1 MEDGAKVWGGVR
13 LRRRQDSRSVARD
26 RFVRALIG
34 LFGVLAAGTVL
45 LHVVDR
51 APWTEA
57 IYDAI
62 LIATT
67 IGASFHPQG
76 PTQYLLVAAVAIT
89 EVALGFYALS
99 TLTGLLVEGD
109 IQQVWGRRRMDRR
122 IAAFEGHLVIAGGG
136 RVGREAATEAQR
148 AKSQVVVIDSD
159 RRRVEELIDASFLVI
174 PGDATDPDTLKA
186 AGMERARGIICCL
199 PKDAENLYV
208 VLATRE
214 LNPAAEIT
222 ARAEELQSERRLLQA
237 GAQRVVFPSRIGGRR
252 LARLAIQP
260 ASYELVDSSWLWQR
274 GLDLMEL
281 DILEHSA
288 LAGLSIREVR
298 GDMTFL
304 VVALGRG
311 GDVTVTPPPDM
322 VVTPGDRLV
331 LTGERSELERL
342 MRAAGGQESTA
353 TTEEANGS

>member
-1 MEDGAKVWGGVR
+1 M
-13 LRRRQDSRSVARD
+13 RRRQDSWSVARD
-26 RFVRALIG
+26 RFVRALFG

-45 LHVVDR
+45 LHVVER
-51 APWTEA
+51 TPWA
-57 IYDAI
+57 QALYDAI

-76 PTQYLLVAAVAIT
+76 STQYLLVAAVAMT

-109 IQQVWGRRRMDRR
+109 IQQVRGRRRMDRR
-122 IAAFEGHLVIAGGG
+122 IAAFRGHLVIAGGG
-136 RVGREAATEAQR
+136 RVGREAATEAAR
-148 AKSQVVVIDSD
+148 VKGQVVVIERD
-159 RRRVEELIDASFLVI
+159 RQRVEELIDASLLVI

-208 VLATRE
+208 VLAARE
-214 LNPAAEIT
+214 LNPAAQIT
-222 ARAEELQSERRLLQA
+222 ARAEELKSERRLLQA
-237 GAQRVVFPSRIGGRR
+237 GAHRVVFPSRIGGRR

-281 DILEHSA
+281 DVPEHSA
-288 LAGLSIREVR
+288 LAGRSIREVR
-298 GDMTFL
+298 GDMAFL
-304 VVALGRG
+304 VVALGRD
-311 GDVTVTPPPDM
+311 GDVTVTPSPDM
-322 VVTPGDRLV
+322 VVAPGDRLV
-331 LTGERSELERL
+331 LTGERGELERL
-342 MRAAGGQESTA
+342 LRTSGGEERVDL
-353 TTEEANGS
+353 TEEANGS